1 MQLMG
6 LQYIQGIEKAD
17 NFVPIILK
25 KMNLPLMNIY
35 KLSLIL
41 LFHLVWSVL
50 DSYEWRSDFTE
61 KWNIIV
67 LFF

>member
-25 KMNLPLMNIY
+25 KMNLPLMNI
-35 KLSLIL
+35 
-41 LFHLVWSVL
+41 
-50 DSYEWRSDFTE
+50 
-61 KWNIIV
+61 
-67 LFF
+67 